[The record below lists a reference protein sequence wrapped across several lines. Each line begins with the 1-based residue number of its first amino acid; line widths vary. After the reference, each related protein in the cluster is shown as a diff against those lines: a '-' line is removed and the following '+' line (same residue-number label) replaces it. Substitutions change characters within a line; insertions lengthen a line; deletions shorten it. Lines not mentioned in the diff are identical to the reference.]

1 MPRIAVVLPAF
12 FFVLHFFLFPA
23 LAGPPF
29 LTDDPEPVEY
39 KHWEIYLASL
49 SAEEHGGV
57 SMTAPH
63 VEVNYGIAP
72 NFQFH
77 IIAPMEY
84 VKPSGLPSHYGYG
97 DTELG
102 VKWRFYNNEETKFMA
117 GTFPFLEVPTGDE
130 SKGLGNGNPQVFL
143 PLWLQKGWGPW
154 LTYGGGGY
162 WFNPGEGHENFWY
175 FGWLV
180 QRDLN
185 KYLTVGA
192 ELFYETPRETDDEH
206 HFGFNIGSI
215 INITEN
221 HHILL
226 SAGTDMIGPTSFY
239 SYVAYQLTFGPE
251 KEKGPA
257 EAHLSDAVYRMSE
270 GRGR

>member
-1 MPRIAVVLPAF
+1 MRRTAPVLLMLFLALPLGPF
-12 FFVLHFFLFPA
+12 FA

-29 LTDDPEPVEY
+29 ITDDPEPVEY
-39 KHWEIYLASL
+39 KHWEIYLATL
-49 SAEEHGGV
+49 SQEEHGGV

-72 NFQFH
+72 NFQLH
-77 IIAPMEY
+77 VIAPMEY
-84 VKPSGLPSHYGYG
+84 VKPAGLASNYGYG

-102 VKWRFYNNEETKFMA
+102 VKWRFFEDENSKFMV
-117 GTFPFLEVPTGDE
+117 GVYPLIEVPTGSE
-130 SKGLGNGNPQVFL
+130 SRGLGNGDAQAFI

-162 WFNPGEGHENFWY
+162 WINPGAGHENFG
-175 FGWLV
+175 FVGWLL
-180 QRDLN
+180 QREMN
-185 KYLTVGA
+185 KYFTIGA
-192 ELFYETPRETDDEH
+192 ELFYTTPRATDDERH
-206 HFGFNIGSI
+206 VGFNIGSI
-215 INITEN
+215 INLTEN

-226 SAGTDMIGPTSFY
+226 SAGTDIVGPTDLY

-251 KEKGPA
+251 KEKNPA
-257 EAHLSDAVYRMSE
+257 DAHLTDSMVPIAE